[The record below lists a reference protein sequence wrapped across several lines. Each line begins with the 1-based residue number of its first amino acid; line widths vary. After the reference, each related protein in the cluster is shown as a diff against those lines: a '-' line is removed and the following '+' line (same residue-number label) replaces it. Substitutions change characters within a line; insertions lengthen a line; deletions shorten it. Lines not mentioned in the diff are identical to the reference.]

1 MVRTSSAYVVILLK
15 GHYDES
21 GVILYLKKKK
31 KMSLVMGSCSSP
43 RNGICTCTCFAVLD
57 VSDPTACWGGA
68 RRLGRS

>member
-31 KMSLVMGSCSSP
+31 MSLVMGSCSSS
-43 RNGICTCTCFAVLD
+43 RNEICTCTCFAVLD

>member
-21 GVILYLKKKK
+21 GVILYLKKK